1 MDQSRTDT
9 WMDLTLRVASD
20 CEVDVQPA
28 DNTFELSWS
37 LPEGSRATILVSP
50 DAARRLHER
59 IGGLLMMIPGSAPA

>member
-20 CEVDVQPA
+20 CEVDVQPG

-50 DAARRLHER
+50 DAVRRLHER
-59 IGGLLMMIPGSAPA
+59 IGGLLMMIPDVR